1 MAKKSNSKTSKNIVP
16 ITKIENSNEKN
27 LHLEALRGILA
38 ILVLISHISL
48 IRLYFGR
55 SNDYLNPVMFHL
67 GRVAVTGFFVL
78 SGYLISMSIFK
89 RMEHKNWSISKFY
102 VGRIFRIWPLY
113 FFVILLALYFLPSI
127 YSLHFTLPNY
137 VGDVRIEKLNYWY
150 FLFFMPQVPLIN
162 NMVLP
167 FAEPTWSIGVEEIF
181 YLIIPW
187 LISTTLKNFTKR
199 LLVFILVFL
208 IAKYIAIYWFQLP
221 SSSLI
226 AKLLNY
232 YRYDCIA
239 LGCLMGVLHYTKN
252 KLFTSIGGYHLLF
265 SLLGFILLFNLIT
278 IYSYDYFPFALC
290 FAVIIAFLV
299 NKNDTFKSPKW
310 LIHIGTV
317 SYSLYLTHEIAI
329 VFLLNIN
336 LDQKSIWVLYTSSI
350 LLAIALAS
358 LVYYLIEKPFMDRG
372 VSLLKKS

>member
-1 MAKKSNSKTSKNIVP
+1 MTGTEYQPREPRLPCTINPRKK
-16 ITKIENSNEKN
+16 NSNEKN

-127 YSLHFTLPNY
+127 NSLHFTLPNY
-137 VGDVRIEKLNYWY
+137 LGDVRIDKLNYLY

-181 YLIIPW
+181 YLII
-187 LISTTLKNFTKR
+187 I
-199 LLVFILVFL
+199 
-208 IAKYIAIYWFQLP
+208 
-221 SSSLI
+221 
-226 AKLLNY
+226 
-232 YRYDCIA
+232 
-239 LGCLMGVLHYTKN
+239 N
-252 KLFTSIGGYHLLF
+252 KLCPHL
-265 SLLGFILLFNLIT
+265 
-278 IYSYDYFPFALC
+278 
-290 FAVIIAFLV
+290 VIRVFYRFKYLMFL
-299 NKNDTFKSPKW
+299 
-310 LIHIGTV
+310 
-317 SYSLYLTHEIAI
+317 
-329 VFLLNIN
+329 
-336 LDQKSIWVLYTSSI
+336 
-350 LLAIALAS
+350 
-358 LVYYLIEKPFMDRG
+358 
-372 VSLLKKS
+372 